1 MAPLQ
6 VIGAGF
12 GRTGTYSLQEALNI
26 LGYNTLHMSC
36 YFKDENLDF
45 KPFEEAHRNPET
57 IDWDKPYD
65 GFDAAIEWPTS
76 TFYKELMVKYPDAK
90 VLLTVRTP
98 ESWYASICKTVAP
111 MMQRQKEIKSEKLK
125 DTLRMANKFMLG
137 GIFADEEKMKDEKA
151 IQKLFTDHIE
161 EVKRHVPSDRLLV
174 MELGEGWDRLCQFLG
189 KEVPKVPYPKTNA
202 VDFFQDRISKY
213 FE

>member
-12 GRTGTYSLQEALNI
+12 GRTGTDSLHEALNI
-26 LGYNTLHMSC
+26 LGYNTHHMSC
-36 YFKDENLDF
+36 IFKNENLDF
-45 KPFEEAHRNPET
+45 ETFKEAHRNPEA

-65 GFDAAIEWPTS
+65 GFDAAVDWPTCN
-76 TFYKELMVKYPDAK
+76 FYKELMVKYPDAK

-98 ESWYASICKTVAP
+98 ESCKI
-111 MMQRQKEIKSEKLK
+111 RK
-125 DTLRMANKFMLG
+125 NKRYTTYGHQSCLDGVFS
-137 GIFADEEKMKDEKA
+137 DEEKMKDEKA
-151 IQKLFTDHIE
+151 IQKLFIDHIE

-189 KEVPKVPYPKTNA
+189 KEVPK
-202 VDFFQDRISKY
+202 
-213 FE
+213 